1 MYLWEYTLIYLYI
14 CICEYAPIY
23 LYAHTYLH
31 LFIHVIGNKE
41 VVRRAGKVCMS
52 GSEDDIAAAVMLLD
66 ADLRGSELFQG
77 INQASGGALFARK
90 GANGQDIKTAPTKTT
105 QAAPTPPT
113 MPQPLDSFKQPQ
125 GTPYQ
130 PQPSPPTV
138 PKLSQAPKVS
148 CCGHYLC
155 LLT

>member
-14 CICEYAPIY
+14 CICEYALIY

-90 GANGQDIKTAPTKTT
+90 GANGQDIKTAPTNASCSHSIDYASTT
-105 QAAPTPPT
+105 RQFQTAARYTIPASTLPPN
-113 MPQPLDSFKQPQ
+113 
-125 GTPYQ
+125 GTQ
-130 PQPSPPTV
+130 I
-138 PKLSQAPKVS
+138 VS
-148 CCGHYLC
+148 SS
-155 LLT
+155 